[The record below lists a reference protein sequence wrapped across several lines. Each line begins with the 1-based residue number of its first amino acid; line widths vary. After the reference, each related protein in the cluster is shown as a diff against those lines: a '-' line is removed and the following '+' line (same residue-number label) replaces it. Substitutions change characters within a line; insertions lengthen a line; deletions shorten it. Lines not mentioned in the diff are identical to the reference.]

1 MEHSSALISEYL
13 LLKIV
18 NNIDTKLLLPVFD
31 TVLQSDKITL
41 VLTILANS
49 IRLKFGK
56 RLTPDIVALL
66 FKYLLTQVETEKS
79 VAETLSLLVYFKQGA
94 CTKLVDKKF

>member
-1 MEHSSALISEYL
+1 MHSKTSEVISCVMEHSSALISEYL

-18 NNIDTKLLLPVFD
+18 YNIDTKLLLPVYE
-31 TVLQSDKITL
+31 TVLASDKITL

-56 RLTPDIVALL
+56 RLTHDIVALVFNYL
-66 FKYLLTQVETEKS
+66 FNQIETGES
-79 VAETLSLLVYFKQGA
+79 VAETLSLLVYFK
-94 CTKLVDKKF
+94 